1 VKSVTWVRIPTN
13 GTKVVQ
19 AFLFMAEKIRIR
31 VDLIRS
37 GLGFGAKARILLT
50 LLIQPLDKILAQESP
65 SLTFTRISERL
76 LGGVILKV
84 NAHFFALWILKVLTY
99 CHRVSKTSCRCGLF
113 REMERSCSILELT

>member
-1 VKSVTWVRIPTN
+1 MKSVTWVRIPTN

-31 VDLIRS
+31 LGLIRS
-37 GLGFGAKARILLT
+37 GLGFAAKTRILLT

-65 SLTFTRISERL
+65 SLTFTRISEKL

-84 NAHFFALWILKVLTY
+84 NGTFFRIVDFESLDILVI
-99 CHRVSKTSCRCGLF
+99 GF
-113 REMERSCSILELT
+113 